1 MQITGKSN
9 NFKGINVKHNFFKDP
24 FLPSVISEWD
34 KPDLKIRDVDRT
46 VLYKQLC
53 IL

>member
-9 NFKGINVKHNFFKDP
+9 NLKGIDVNHNFFKDP

-34 KPDLKIRDVDRT
+34 KLDLKIRDVDRT

-53 IL
+53 TL